1 MLKLSEIRSAY
12 ERSSARL
19 GEINRQLCFAG
30 FAVVWIF
37 NRSSSGLSVPWEL
50 YLPLALWCI
59 SLSLDVLQYLVKTV
73 VWWLVYVA
81 NKGKAKANG
90 GEDKVQINESEWLNL
105 LTWLLF
111 FAKIVCM
118 AAGYVVT
125 IIFIFEKIN
134 HG

>member
-37 NRSSSGLSVPWEL
+37 NRSTSGLSVPGEL

-111 FAKIVCM
+111 FAKIACM

-125 IIFIFEKIN
+125 IIFIFSEIN